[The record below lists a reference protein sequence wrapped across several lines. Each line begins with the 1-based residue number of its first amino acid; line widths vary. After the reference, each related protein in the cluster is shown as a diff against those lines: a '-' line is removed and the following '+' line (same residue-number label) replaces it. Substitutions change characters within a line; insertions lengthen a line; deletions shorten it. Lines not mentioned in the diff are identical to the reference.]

1 MGRLIDA
8 TRLRTE
14 VDLLLEKNLLRPTA
28 MATMHNLIDA
38 QPTAFNVEAVVNVVR
53 EAGANLCAN
62 KCCNNNCDCC
72 VVDDALRTIIDA
84 IRKGGVK

>member
-1 MGRLIDA
+1 MSDLISRKALANELQKYFVNNTIHKNDLAEVLA
-8 TRLRTE
+8 T
-14 VDLLLEKNLLRPTA
+14 RPTA
-28 MATMHNLIDA
+28 FD
-38 QPTAFNVEAVVNVVR
+38 VEAVVNVVR